1 MNKFIKYTD
10 FTLLR
15 LIPTMFLLFLLYS
28 DVRDSLQAFNRIETY
43 SFRLFLESFSLIMC
57 FVFLGLASVLRTFK
71 EVEKFSIVS
80 RYAACVLALIY
91 IVLYIFKEI
100 QTFRTLYSL
109 DYTPSFSNYYSLFTL
124 QKTMYIIALLIVIIN
139 CILKDKFIKTRWILT
154 VLCAL
159 SIFVALFCNPL
170 YTLINYDDAIS
181 FRFLLNSFLI
191 SYCYCAVIIMG
202 LYPLKTSHKNE
213 VVVINEEVQNI

>member
-1 MNKFIKYTD
+1 MKKVLKYTD
-10 FTLLR
+10 FILLR
-15 LIPTMFLLFLLYS
+15 LIPTVFILFVLYS
-28 DVRDSLQAFNRIETY
+28 DVRDSLQAFNRIENY
-43 SFRLFLESFSLIMC
+43 SFLLFLESFSLIMC

-124 QKTMYIIALLIVIIN
+124 QKTMYIIALLIVIIS
-139 CILKDKFIKTRWILT
+139 CILKDKFFKTKWILT
-154 VLCAL
+154 VLCVL

-181 FRFLLNSFLI
+181 FRFLFNSFLF
-191 SYCYCAVIIMG
+191 SYCYCAVIITG
-202 LYPLKTSHKNE
+202 LAPTKTRKIITRD
-213 VVVINEEVQNI
+213 VVNEEIQNI

>member
-28 DVRDSLQAFNRIETY
+28 DVRDSLQAFNRSETY
-43 SFRLFLESFSLIMC
+43 SFRLFLESFSIIMC
-57 FVFLGLASVLRTFK
+57 FVFLGITSVLRIFK
-71 EVEKFSIVS
+71 GTEKISVVS
-80 RYAACVLALIY
+80 RYGACTMALIY
-91 IVLYIFKEI
+91 IVLYVFEEI
-100 QTFRTLYSL
+100 QTLITLHSL
-109 DYTPSFSNYYSLFTL
+109 EYTPSFSNYYSLFTL

-139 CILKDKFIKTRWILT
+139 CILKDKFFKTRWILT

-181 FRFLLNSFLI
+181 FRFLFNSFLF
-191 SYCYCAVIIMG
+191 SYCYCAVIITG
-202 LYPLKTSHKNE
+202 LAPTKTEKIITKD
-213 VVVINEEVQNI
+213 VVNEEI

>member
-1 MNKFIKYTD
+1 MKNILKYTD
-10 FTLLR
+10 FVLLR
-15 LIPTMFLLFLLYS
+15 LIPMVFLLFVLYS
-28 DVRDSLQAFNRIETY
+28 DVRDSIQAFNRIETY
-43 SFRLFLESFSLIMC
+43 SFTLFFESFSLIMC

-71 EVEKFSIVS
+71 GTEKFSIAS
-80 RYAACVLALIY
+80 RYGACALALVY

-100 QTFRTLYSL
+100 QTFKTLSSL

-139 CILKDKFIKTRWILT
+139 CILKDKFFKTKWILT

-170 YTLINYDDAIS
+170 YTLINYNDAIS
-181 FRFLLNSFLI
+181 FRFLFNSFLF
-191 SYCYCAVIIMG
+191 SYCYCVVIITG
-202 LYPLKTSHKNE
+202 LSPTKTEEIITKD
-213 VVVINEEVQNI
+213 VVNEEIQNI